1 MSYNKRRMNM
11 NESIQNI
18 EHLLP
23 LYFEG
28 RLNTDQQNRV
38 EKWMHE
44 SEENRKIFL
53 DMADIYSTMDKLT
66 ISHCVDTETAWR
78 KVRSRMRRQQ
88 MRSAWRV
95 MERTAAILLMPVL
108 MVSLLQYYNYS
119 TYDTSHIVTYTTNPG
134 MTGHVTLPDGTE
146 VTLNSNTSIAFPA
159 RFSSEGRRVMLQ
171 GEAYFDVIKDA
182 DCPFEVNTPLQAS
195 VKVYGTRFNVEAYPG
210 NRQTA
215 VTLEEGSVALKYM
228 QASQQWREKII
239 IPGEQI
245 TYNASDGKVAV
256 RKVEVDVATSWKDG
270 KLIFRNTPV
279 KEVLRSLSK
288 RYNVSFKVRNPKV
301 YQHSY
306 TGTLDMQH
314 LERIFEI
321 LSISSD
327 MHFKYMSNPDTSNR
341 MQMVEVY

>member
-1 MSYNKRRMNM
+1 M
-11 NESIQNI
+11 NEFIQNI

-28 RLNTDQQNRV
+28 RLNTDQRNSV

-53 DMADIYSTMDKLT
+53 DMADIYRTMDKLT

-78 KVRSRMRRQQ
+78 KVRSRMRHQQ
-88 MRSAWRV
+88 ILSAWRII
-95 MERTAAILLMPVL
+95 ERVAAILLIPVL

-171 GEAYFDVIKDA
+171 GEAYFDVTKDA

-228 QASQQWREKII
+228 QASQQWREKKIV
-239 IPGEQI
+239 PGEQI
-245 TYNASDGKVAV
+245 TYCVSDRKVTV
-256 RKVEVDVATSWKDG
+256 RRVEVDVTTSWKDG

-279 KEVLRSLSK
+279 KDVLHSLSK
-288 RYNVSFKVRNPKV
+288 RYNVTFKVKNPKV

-327 MHFKYMSNPDTSNR
+327 MHFKYVSNPDASNR